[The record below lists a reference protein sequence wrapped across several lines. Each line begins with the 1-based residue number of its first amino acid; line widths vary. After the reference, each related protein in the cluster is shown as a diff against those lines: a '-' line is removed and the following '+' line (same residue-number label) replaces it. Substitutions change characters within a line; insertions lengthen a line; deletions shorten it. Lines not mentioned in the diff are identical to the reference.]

1 VCVNAALARKTTG
14 NSRTGVPSRVLTNP
28 ATSYPDRNEAFA
40 CGSPCLPISV
50 DQCQSCLNPSQF
62 PFSDRIY
69 RINRM
74 RNDFQNHSISVLISV
89 HQWLEKIHSPEP
101 QATLSIPTKPQTTS
115 SKSKSAQRKSLS
127 YRVRATPSN
136 RIHIRH
142 QRPRL
147 PLGASQTPPCVFFAR
162 CAFA

>member
-1 VCVNAALARKTTG
+1 M
-14 NSRTGVPSRVLTNP
+14 GVDSP
-28 ATSYPDRNEAFA
+28 PD
-40 CGSPCLPISV
+40 
-50 DQCQSCLNPSQF
+50 
-62 PFSDRIY
+62 
-69 RINRM
+69 
-74 RNDFQNHSISVLISV
+74 HSISVLISV

-115 SKSKSAQRKSLS
+115 SKSKSKSAQRKSLS

-142 QRPRL
+142 QRPNL

-162 CAFA
+162 CAFVRVISDLDSDSDLEDVARARYDLEWVWVLLRLIPNPIIL